1 MQPTIPIFI
10 IPLAIG
16 FSIQVLKV
24 IIDFSI
30 EKKLHISYLRRAGGF
45 PSVHSGISSSLVT
58 VIGLFQGINTPEFA
72 IAFVFSILFWY
83 DAINVRYEAGKH
95 AKYIN
100 YISNEL
106 NAVLGL
112 EHEPSLK
119 ERLWH
124 TFYEVVG
131 GILIGFLLTVAL
143 VTLIA

>member
-1 MQPTIPIFI
+1 MDLPIPMFL
-10 IPLAIG
+10 IPLTIG

-30 EKKLHISYLRRAGGF
+30 EKKLHINYLRRAWGF

-58 VIGLFQGINTPEFA
+58 VIGLLEGVSSPEFA
-72 IAFVFSILFWY
+72 IAFVFSVLFWY

-119 ERLWH
+119 ERLGH

-131 GILIGFLLTVAL
+131 GIIIGFLLTIAL
-143 VTLIA
+143 VSIIA